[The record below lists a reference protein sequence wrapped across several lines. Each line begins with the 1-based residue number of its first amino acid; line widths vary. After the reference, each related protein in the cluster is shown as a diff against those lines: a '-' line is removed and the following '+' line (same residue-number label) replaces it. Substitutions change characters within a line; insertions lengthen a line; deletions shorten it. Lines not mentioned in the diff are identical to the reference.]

1 MLFCLLSQVGVE
13 STMKQKLISVIVPVY
28 NAENYLERCL
38 NSIVNQTYSNLEII
52 LVDDGSRDRGPQICD
67 SYAAGDK
74 RIRVIHKQNGGLMS
88 AWMAGVNVSAGDY
101 LSFIDSDDWVE
112 TNMMEEMLKEAA
124 GIPGEVICGNFVIEK
139 DGHSTSHFHELSPG
153 IYEGALLEN
162 SIKRNLLGNER
173 RTISMSRC
181 MKLFSRELIVAN
193 MIYCNPGIKMGE
205 DVNIVLPA
213 LLDSRRVVI
222 LKEALHYHYFY
233 NDASMVH
240 KYDAGMYDGICLLID
255 TIKEIFSSK
264 SITDWQEQW
273 EKESLFLL
281 MLAVKNELRG
291 GKKGFTDRTK
301 KICKAEHVKTIADKY
316 KIRPEDNVNK
326 LLIWVMRRPSVFR
339 CGAGKIIFELYDRI
353 NG

>member
-1 MLFCLLSQVGVE
+1 MLL
-13 STMKQKLISVIVPVY
+13 
-28 NAENYLERCL
+28 
-38 NSIVNQTYSNLEII
+38 
-52 LVDDGSRDRGPQICD
+52 
-67 SYAAGDK
+67 
-74 RIRVIHKQNGGLMS
+74 
-88 AWMAGVNVSAGDY
+88 
-101 LSFIDSDDWVE
+101 
-112 TNMMEEMLKEAA
+112 
-124 GIPGEVICGNFVIEK
+124 
-139 DGHSTSHFHELSPG
+139 
-153 IYEGALLEN
+153 
-162 SIKRNLLGNER
+162 
-173 RTISMSRC
+173 
-181 MKLFSRELIVAN
+181 
-193 MIYCNPGIKMGE
+193 
-205 DVNIVLPA
+205 
-213 LLDSRRVVI
+213 
-222 LKEALHYHYFY
+222 
-233 NDASMVH
+233 H